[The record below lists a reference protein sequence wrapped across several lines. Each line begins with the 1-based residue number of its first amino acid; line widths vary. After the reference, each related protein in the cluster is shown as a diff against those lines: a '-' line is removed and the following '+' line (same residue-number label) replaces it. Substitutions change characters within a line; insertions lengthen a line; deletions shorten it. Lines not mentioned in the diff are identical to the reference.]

1 MNQNEEFKDQKDVV
15 HKKSKVSKEQIN
27 TIKNLVIAMKVTVKW
42 NVNIKHV
49 PRKRAHTTSFR
60 SEPLGKIFQIL
71 LISWGKVERGDML
84 ISSSCKKVCFIVSV
98 VN

>member
-1 MNQNEEFKDQKDVV
+1 MV
-15 HKKSKVSKEQIN
+15 HKKIKSRQRTN
-27 TIKNLVIAMKVTVKW
+27 TRKNLVIAMKVTVKW

-49 PRKRAHTTSFR
+49 PWKRAHTTSFH
-60 SEPLGKIFQIL
+60 SEPLGEIFQIL